1 MKFKQHKALYMT
13 ETLTQCKYVK
23 CYHRMIQASKRQ
35 EDQENEFAYKVTNVG
50 GTHRWGKMETETD
63 FLLGLQNHYGH

>member
-23 CYHRMIQASKRQ
+23 CYRRMIQASKRQ

-50 GTHRWGKMETETD
+50 GTHR
-63 FLLGLQNHYGH
+63 